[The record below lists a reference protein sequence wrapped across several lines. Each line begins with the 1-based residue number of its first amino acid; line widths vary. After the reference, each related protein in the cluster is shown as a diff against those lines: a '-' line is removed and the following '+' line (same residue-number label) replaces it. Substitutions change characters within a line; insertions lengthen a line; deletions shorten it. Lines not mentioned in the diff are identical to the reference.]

1 MRKLKGKAVIE
12 AIWDV
17 EIPEDA
23 LLRDTEELRKVARKT
38 VIEALKVE
46 AMATKVFVKSLEMN
60 ITEEDDAEHKED

>member
-1 MRKLKGKAVIE
+1 MKKVKGKAVIE
-12 AIWDV
+12 AIWDM

-46 AMATKVFVKSLEMN
+46 AMATKVFVKSLDMN
-60 ITEEDDAEHKED
+60 ITEEDDVEHKED

>member
-17 EIPEDA
+17 KIPEDSQR
-23 LLRDTEELRKVARKT
+23 RDADEIRKAAKGIVK
-38 VIEALKVE
+38 EALMDE